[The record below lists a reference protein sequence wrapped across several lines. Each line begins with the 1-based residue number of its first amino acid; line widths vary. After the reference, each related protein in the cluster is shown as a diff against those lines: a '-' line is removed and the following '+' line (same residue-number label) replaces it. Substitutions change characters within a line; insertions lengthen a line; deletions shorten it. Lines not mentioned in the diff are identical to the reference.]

1 MRLKC
6 PENAHH
12 GCVADSCGRL
22 LERLR
27 EAVQQDRRLRDDP
40 HVGSAEGPQSTYS
53 CNHIRLCP
61 LTVLTTTDA
70 LRVLQQFKVLAIK
83 PILEQ
88 LMDDATYDGLMSNSI
103 PYHEYIAVNKL
114 VTWVQQVESC
124 TSVTVLGNGVTV
136 SLFSR
141 NSSLRCP

>member
-1 MRLKC
+1 
-6 PENAHH
+6 
-12 GCVADSCGRL
+12 
-22 LERLR
+22 
-27 EAVQQDRRLRDDP
+27 
-40 HVGSAEGPQSTYS
+40 
-53 CNHIRLCP
+53 
-61 LTVLTTTDA
+61 VLTTTDA